1 MGPDAVSSVVGTGDA
16 YPLDPDLDPLQLRTV
31 LLVFVGG
38 CLGGAARYGVS
49 RAWPTGSEYGFPWA
63 TLVVNLTG
71 AFALAVLVVA
81 VVRRWHSVS
90 WPRRLFG
97 TGFLGA
103 WTTFSAVAVSAD
115 RLLAHGHAGTGI
127 AYLAASLL
135 GGTMCAA
142 AGWAVGTAVHRAVT

>member
-1 MGPDAVSSVVGTGDA
+1 MTQDAL
-16 YPLDPDLDPLQLRTV
+16 PLDPDLDPLRPRTV

-38 CLGGAARYGVS
+38 CLGGAARYAVS
-49 RAWPTGSEYGFPWA
+49 RGWPTGSPYGFPWS
-63 TLVVNLTG
+63 TLAVNLTG

-81 VVRRWHSVS
+81 VVRRWHAVA

-115 RLLAHGHAGTGI
+115 QQLAHGHPGTALG
-127 AYLAASLL
+127 YLAASLL
-135 GGTMCAA
+135 GGIACAA
-142 AGWAVGTAVHRAVT
+142 AGMAVGSALSRRFTA

>member
-1 MGPDAVSSVVGTGDA
+1 MTQDA
-16 YPLDPDLDPLQLRTV
+16 YPLDPDLDPLRLRTL

-38 CLGGAARYGVS
+38 CLGGAARYAVS
-49 RAWPTGSEYGFPWA
+49 RGWPAGSEFGFPWA
-63 TLVVNLTG
+63 TLVINLSG

-103 WTTFSAVAVSAD
+103 WTTFSAVAVSTD
-115 RLLAHGHAGTGI
+115 RMLAHGHTGI
-127 AYLAASLL
+127 AVAYLAASLL
-135 GGTMCAA
+135 GGAACAA
-142 AGWAVGTAVHRAVT
+142 AGLAVGTAVSRVAG

>member
-1 MGPDAVSSVVGTGDA
+1 MTGDV
-16 YPLDPDLDPLQLRTV
+16 YPLDPDLDPLQPRTL

-49 RAWPTGSEYGFPWA
+49 RAWPGGSDGSGGLYGFPWS
-63 TLVVNLTG
+63 TLLVNLTG
-71 AFALAVLVVA
+71 AFALAVLIVA

-103 WTTFSAVAVSAD
+103 WTTFSAVAVSVD
-115 RLLAHGHAGTGI
+115 RLLAHGHAGTGV
-127 AYLAASLL
+127 AYLAASFL
-135 GGTMCAA
+135 GGTACAA
-142 AGWAVGTAVHRAVT
+142 AGWAVGTAVHRAVS